1 MKRIVLCLDG
11 TWNEVG
17 RGKLPTNV
25 VRIAQCVAE
34 RGADGVAQV
43 VYYNAGV
50 GTDGPVDRL
59 LGGVFGVGLRRNVQ
73 RAYAFCA
80 LNYRDGDEIYI
91 FGFSRGAYTA
101 RAVAG
106 IINKVGLVRPAF
118 FDRFDEV
125 WNSYRSKK
133 GTKEVEPVS
142 EIDHLADR
150 TVPVRCVG
158 VWDTVGS
165 YGIPS
170 GFGFGALARWFTW
183 RGLRFRDTE
192 LGRNVEV
199 ALHAIAVDE
208 RRRPFAPTFWTKGKD
223 DALPD
228 GHVCEQVWFVGVH
241 SNVGGGYRQRE
252 LSDVALLWMM
262 ARVEET
268 TGLRFDL
275 KALKDKVA
283 PDVAGGWRN
292 STAWFYLV
300 SRLRPLH
307 RKMMRECATDV
318 GLFWDKVDKERVNIN
333 ERVHWSVV
341 DRHGAAGM
349 PPYRPKG
356 YPGRLGPELIAH
368 ASPRERQLWAEFG
381 APLTRGKA
389 WATPSTVDELVTSTT
404 MSGGAV
410 ARAGAV

>member
-1 MKRIVLCLDG
+1 MNSKGGDSMKRIVLCLDG
-11 TWNEVG
+11 TWNQVG
-17 RGKLPTNV
+17 KGNLPTNV
-25 VRIAQCVAE
+25 VRIAQSVADQ
-34 RGADGVAQV
+34 GDDGVPQI

-50 GTDGPVDRL
+50 GTDGPVDRF

-80 LNYRDGDEIYI
+80 LNYCKGDEIYI

-106 IINKVGLVRPAF
+106 IINKVGLVRPAHF
-118 FDRFDEV
+118 ERFDEV

-133 GTKEVEPVS
+133 DRLAGNMPPA
-142 EIDHLADR
+142 EIDQLADT

-170 GFGFGALARWFTW
+170 GFGLGGLARLFT
-183 RGLRFRDTE
+183 RRTLRFSDTG
-192 LGRNVEV
+192 LGKNVEV

-208 RRRPFAPTFWTKGKD
+208 RRRPFAPTFWTKKKTKALKEGK
-223 DALPD
+223 
-228 GHVCEQVWFVGVH
+228 VCEQVWFMGAH
-241 SNVGGGYRQRE
+241 SNVGGSYADHA
-252 LSDVALLWMM
+252 LSDVALIWMM

-268 TGLRFDL
+268 TNLRFDL
-275 KALKDKVA
+275 EALEGKVTPNVSA
-283 PDVAGGWRN
+283 MPIN

-307 RKMMRECATDV
+307 RKLMNPCATDV
-318 GLFWDKVDKERVNIN
+318 GVFWDKRDESRENIN

-341 DRHGAAGM
+341 NRYTVAAQ
-349 PPYRPKG
+349 PLYRPRG
-356 YPGRLGPELIAH
+356 YPADFKQDWLARVSE
-368 ASPRERQLWAEFG
+368 RERQLWGTFG
-381 APLTRGKA
+381 VPF
-389 WATPSTVDELVTSTT
+389 PQ
-404 MSGGAV
+404 
-410 ARAGAV
+410 